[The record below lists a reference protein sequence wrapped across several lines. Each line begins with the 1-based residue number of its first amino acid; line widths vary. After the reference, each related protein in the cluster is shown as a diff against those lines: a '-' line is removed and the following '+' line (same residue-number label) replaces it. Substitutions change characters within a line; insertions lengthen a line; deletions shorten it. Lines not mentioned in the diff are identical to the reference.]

1 MVHYYKNF
9 KSLLNLKMGP
19 LDVSLPLPLTISA
32 MLRLPRQQALKA
44 LRSPLHNTLHYPV
57 RGPLRDPL
65 RSSLLNRFR
74 SPLLIRHAHTESVPF
89 SGPPSYAT
97 INRRFSSEPN
107 PIDFFAKKKAKEAI
121 ERGQFIDIHDIGGVD
136 PKDYDVLITD
146 ISDNKLRTEI
156 AELLG
161 VPYLQKATEDE
172 ANKKIE
178 TATGM
183 TYATGIA
190 GGTKFRTVFPCV
202 VSFEDNARW
211 VFFIVDTGAPLT
223 YLSTHVSAS
232 AYGGNT

>member
-1 MVHYYKNF
+1 
-9 KSLLNLKMGP
+9 
-19 LDVSLPLPLTISA
+19 

-44 LRSPLHNTLHYPV
+44 LHSPLHNTLHYPV
-57 RGPLRDPL
+57 HGPLRDPL
-65 RSSLLNRFR
+65 RSSLLNHFR
-74 SPLLIRHAHTESVPF
+74 NPLLIRHTHTKPVPF

-107 PIDFFAKKKAKEAI
+107 PIDFFAKKKVKEAI
-121 ERGQFIDIHDIGGVD
+121 ERGQFIDIHDIGGVN
-136 PKDYDVLITD
+136 PEDYDVLIMGMN
-146 ISDNKLRTEI
+146 DNKLRTEI

-178 TATGM
+178 IATGM
-183 TYATGIA
+183 TYTTGIA

-232 AYGGNT
+232 TYGGNT